1 MSQLAI
7 TVGSKTLCATL
18 QEVLDHNHHNINCV
32 NLKNL
37 PPRPE
42 VFAMGDTVDGEARM
56 GAGHRVLLRVHLLHP
71 QTHGARWT
79 RSKSSTARWSR

>member
-1 MSQLAI
+1 MSQFAI

-18 QEVLDHNHHNINCV
+18 QEVQDHNHHSINCV

-42 VFAMGDTVDGEARM
+42 VFAGGDIVDVEARM
-56 GAGHRVLLRVHLLHP
+56 GGV
-71 QTHGARWT
+71 
-79 RSKSSTARWSR
+79 